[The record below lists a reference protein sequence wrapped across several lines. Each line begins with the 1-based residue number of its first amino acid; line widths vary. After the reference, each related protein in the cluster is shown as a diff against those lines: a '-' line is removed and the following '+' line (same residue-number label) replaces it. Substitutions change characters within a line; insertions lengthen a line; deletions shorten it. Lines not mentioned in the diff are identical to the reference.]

1 MSSIPEYSRYKEEN
15 ILHLDYI
22 YLLVFAWMQLVE
34 KKNCFSNVMRQQ
46 RGEKHKTQGCAY
58 ICPVNCEMEMPFL
71 IAQHNRDP
79 EGTS

>member
-34 KKNCFSNVMRQQ
+34 KKTAFPM
-46 RGEKHKTQGCAY
+46 
-58 ICPVNCEMEMPFL
+58 
-71 IAQHNRDP
+71 
-79 EGTS
+79 